1 MAYQTRGRDP
11 LFDRDMAQ
19 AIEKRGR
26 ELLGLGLIV
35 IGCLI
40 GALIYSYH
48 PDDPSFVSA
57 TDAPVQNWLGR
68 TGAALF
74 VLGSVAQRRSGC

>member
-1 MAYQTRGRDP
+1 
-11 LFDRDMAQ
+11 MAQ

-48 PDDPSFVSA
+48 PDAPSFVSA

-68 TGAALF
+68 TGAAL
-74 VLGSVAQRRSGC
+74 